1 MNTKRHN
8 WMTFIL
14 SFLLITVFVVACDD
28 NNQTGTPGAGG
39 GLGSETATSVF
50 DTDLTPVVTVDIDN
64 DNDNSN
70 DNGNDNEAIT
80 PVVTEMET
88 PVVVQTDTPMME
100 ETATV
105 AIATPMATS
114 TSVATGTM
122 TETNVMLVTDLI
134 GMNIVNDADEDV
146 GEISELLVDRD
157 GNIRYVI
164 FDAGDFLGVDER
176 VTAMTWD
183 TFDASLPPVMNNIT
197 ATNTITEERTITF
210 RGMAADIEAAT
221 EVDMDLLDDEGFVLN
236 ADEVGLMDDA
246 SDGLLQLSEFTGVF
260 DNDFN
265 LINLDEEDLG
275 EVEDAIIDLHEG
287 RLLYAVVDFG
297 GFLGLGENTVAVP
310 WQRLDFNEENE
321 QFILDIADISLEDA
335 PTLDLDLI
343 TDDDMRD
350 PDWDLD
356 IRNYWETTF

>member
-1 MNTKRHN
+1 MNTKRRS
-8 WMTFIL
+8 WITFIL
-14 SFLLITVFVVACDD
+14 SLLLIAVFVVACDD
-28 NNQTGTPGAGG
+28 DSQAGTPGAGG
-39 GLGSETATSVF
+39 GLGNETATSTF
-50 DTDLTPVVTVDIDN
+50 DTDLTPVVTVDTDN
-64 DNDNSN
+64 EN
-70 DNGNDNEAIT
+70 DNGNDNEVLT
-80 PVVTEMET
+80 PVMTETET
-88 PVVVQTDTPMME
+88 PVAIQTDTPMME

-105 AIATPMATS
+105 AVATPI
-114 TSVATGTM
+114 ATGTM

-134 GMNIVNDADEDV
+134 GMDLVNEADEDV

-164 FDAGDFLGVDER
+164 FDAGGFLDIDER

-183 TFDASLPPVMNNIT
+183 TFDASLPPVTNNIT
-197 ATNTITEERTITF
+197 GTNTITEERTITF
-210 RGMAADIEAAT
+210 RGVAADIEAAT
-221 EVDMDLLDDEGFVLN
+221 EVDMDLLDEDGFVLD
-236 ADEVGLMDDA
+236 ADEVGLLDDE

-275 EVEDAIIDLHEG
+275 EVENAILDLNEG
-287 RLLYAVVDFG
+287 RVLYAVVDFG

-310 WQRLDFNEENE
+310 WQRLEFNEETE

-343 TDDDMRD
+343 TDDELRD

-356 IRNYWETTF
+356 IRNYWETNF